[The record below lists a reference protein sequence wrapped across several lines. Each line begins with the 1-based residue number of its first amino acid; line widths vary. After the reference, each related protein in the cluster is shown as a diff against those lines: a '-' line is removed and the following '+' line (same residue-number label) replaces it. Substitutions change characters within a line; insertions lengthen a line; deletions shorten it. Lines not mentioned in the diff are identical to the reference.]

1 MRVRLALSED
11 GLCDSGAL
19 LSKLGAEGAVDD
31 DVDGRVDDQEE
42 VADAGQVVRPLRK
55 RLHSTTVGRNFCKSI
70 VIFINNTSI
79 PI

>member
-31 DVDGRVDDQEE
+31 DVDGRVDDQE
-42 VADAGQVVRPLRK
+42 
-55 RLHSTTVGRNFCKSI
+55 
-70 VIFINNTSI
+70 
-79 PI
+79 

>member
-42 VADAGQVVRPLRK
+42 VADAGQVVRPLWK
-55 RLHSTTVGRNFCKSI
+55 RLHSTTVGRNFCKSF
-70 VIFINNTSI
+70 VIFCTYK
-79 PI
+79 